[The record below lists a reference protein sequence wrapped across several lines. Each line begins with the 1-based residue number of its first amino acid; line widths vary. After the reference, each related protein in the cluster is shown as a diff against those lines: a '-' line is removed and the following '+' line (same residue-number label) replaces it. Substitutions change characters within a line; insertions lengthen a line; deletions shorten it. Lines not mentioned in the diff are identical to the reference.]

1 MPEKGASPVGGAIDR
16 ALAKASSS
24 VPEVLGVDKFGAT
37 PRAVGTA
44 CGWHATLGTW
54 FSSVLEEAA
63 RNLVNLPTNPRMIM
77 QKSIS
82 LDAYRGNPPVAPLSA
97 VEVVSST

>member
-37 PRAVGTA
+37 LRAL
-44 CGWHATLGTW
+44 GWHATLGTW